1 MDNAIYAGL
10 SRQSG
15 LMAEMT
21 AIANNIANA
30 NTTGYR
36 AEGVIFSEYVRG
48 LAPDTASL
56 SMAAARV
63 RQTDFTQG
71 GIETTGAPFDLAIEG
86 EGFFLVATPQGDR
99 LTRAGS
105 FLTNDMGDLVTP
117 QGHPVL
123 DAGGAPIAIPMDA
136 GPVTIGGD
144 GTLSVG
150 GDPLGQLAVV
160 APLDP
165 LQMSRGDGVLFNPG
179 DGWQPVDA
187 PRILQGAV
195 ESANTDTVGQIAR
208 MIEVQRAYEL
218 GQNFLDREDER
229 IRAVITSLKR

>member
-1 MDNAIYAGL
+1 MDNAIYASL
-10 SRQSG
+10 TRQSG
-15 LMAEMT
+15 LMAEIT

-36 AEGVIFSEYVRG
+36 AEGVIFSEYVKG
-48 LAPDTASL
+48 LAPDTPSL

-63 RQTDFTQG
+63 RHTDFTQG

-86 EGFFLVATPQGDR
+86 EGFFLIGTPQGER

-105 FLTNDMGDLVTP
+105 FLTNDAGDLVTP

-123 DAGGAPIAIPMDA
+123 DIGGAPIAIPMDA

-144 GTLSVG
+144 GTISVG
-150 GDPLGQLAVV
+150 GDPLGQIAVV
-160 APLDP
+160 SPRDP
-165 LQMSRGDGVLFNPG
+165 LRMSRGDGVSFDPG
-179 DGWQPVDA
+179 DGWQPVDS
-187 PRILQGAV
+187 PRLLQGAV
-195 ESANTDTVGQIAR
+195 ESANTNPVNQIAR

-218 GQNFLDREDER
+218 GQSFLDREDER
-229 IRAVITSLKR
+229 IRAVITTLKR